1 MAPLEQ
7 DALAVREQLFHER
20 VRECIICAL
29 LFASL
34 YILCHF
40 IITHFKKHTDFT
52 AVHDDEDAAVNR
64 IALGLCTF
72 TLAVA
77 LGAVLLLPFS
87 IISNEVLLSFPHN
100 YYIQWL
106 SGSLVHGLWNLIF
119 LFSNLSLVFLMPFA
133 YFFTESEG
141 FAGSKKVGG
150 PVDAPPVPIPGSTLT
165 PLPQGIM
172 ARVYETSVV
181 LLLLTLLVLG
191 MVWVASAIVGND
203 AASRQSLYDLWEYYL
218 PYLYSCISLFGVLL
232 LLLCTPFGLSTMFTV
247 TGKLLVKPR
256 LLEDL
261 DEQLSCTRFEEAAVS
276 RRIRSGKASCWLNLD
291 MELLQEQFFAIRSKR
306 RKLELRHRA
315 SPWQRNL
322 GYPLAMLGLL
332 ALTGISVLIVCFHV
346 LELLLDD
353 AAMPRGIQDAS
364 LGQVSFSI
372 FGSFGAAL
380 QVVLIFY
387 LMVSSVVGFYSSP
400 LFTRLLPERQD
411 TPLTKIIG
419 NCVSLLV
426 LSSAL
431 PVFSRTLGITRF
443 DLLGDF
449 GRFNWLGN
457 FYIVFLYNMG
467 FAGLTT
473 LCLVKRVSW
482 AVQAEL
488 IRAFGLHRLPLP
500 VTCRRPPVKS
510 C

>member
-1 MAPLEQ
+1 MAPVEQ

-87 IISNEVLLSFPHN
+87 IISNEVLLSFPQN

-106 SGSLVHGLWNLIF
+106 NGSLIHGLWNLVF

-141 FAGSKKVGG
+141 FAGSKKVGD
-150 PVDAPPVPIPGSTLT
+150 PALVPPCPPLCGSLLT
-165 PLPQGIM
+165 QLLQGIM

-181 LLLLTLLVLG
+181 LLLLSLLVLG
-191 MVWVASAIVGND
+191 MVWVASAIVGTD
-203 AASRQSLYDLWEYYL
+203 AATRQSLYDLWEYYL

-276 RRIRSGKASCWLNLD
+276 HRI
-291 MELLQEQFFAIRSKR
+291 
-306 RKLELRHRA
+306 
-315 SPWQRNL
+315 
-322 GYPLAMLGLL
+322 
-332 ALTGISVLIVCFHV
+332 
-346 LELLLDD
+346 
-353 AAMPRGIQDAS
+353 
-364 LGQVSFSI
+364 
-372 FGSFGAAL
+372 
-380 QVVLIFY
+380 
-387 LMVSSVVGFYSSP
+387 
-400 LFTRLLPERQD
+400 
-411 TPLTKIIG
+411 
-419 NCVSLLV
+419 
-426 LSSAL
+426 
-431 PVFSRTLGITRF
+431 
-443 DLLGDF
+443 
-449 GRFNWLGN
+449 
-457 FYIVFLYNMG
+457 
-467 FAGLTT
+467 
-473 LCLVKRVSW
+473 
-482 AVQAEL
+482 
-488 IRAFGLHRLPLP
+488 
-500 VTCRRPPVKS
+500 
-510 C
+510 

>member
-1 MAPLEQ
+1 MAPPEQ
-7 DALAVREQLFHER
+7 DALAVRQQLFHDR

-40 IITHFKKHTDFT
+40 VITHFKKHTDFT
-52 AVHDDEDAAVNR
+52 AVHDDEDAAANR

-106 SGSLVHGLWNLIF
+106 NGSLVHGLWNLIF

-141 FAGSKKVGG
+141 FAGSKK
-150 PVDAPPVPIPGSTLT
+150 
-165 PLPQGIM
+165 GIM

-191 MVWVASAIVGND
+191 MVWVGSAIVGSD
-203 AASRQSLYDLWEYYL
+203 AASRQPLYDLWECYL
-218 PYLYSCISLFGVLL
+218 PYLYSCISLCGVLL

-261 DEQLSCTRFEEAAVS
+261 DEQLSCTRLEEAAVS
-276 RRIRSGKASCWLNLD
+276 RRICSASCWLNLNV
-291 MELLQEQFFAIRSKR
+291 ELLREQFLAIRSKR

-332 ALTGISVLIVCFHV
+332 ALTGISILIVSFHV

-353 AAMPRGIQDAS
+353 AAMPRGIQ
-364 LGQVSFSI
+364 
-372 FGSFGAAL
+372 
-380 QVVLIFY
+380 VVLIFY
-387 LMVSSVVGFYSSP
+387 LMLSSVVGFYSSP
-400 LFTRLLPERQD
+400 LFTRLLPARRD

-449 GRFNWLGN
+449 GRFDWLGN
-457 FYIVFLYNMG
+457 FYLVFLYNMG

-482 AVQAEL
+482 GAQAEL
-488 IRAFGLHRLPLP
+488 LRACGLHKLPLP
-500 VTCRRPPVKS
+500 VTRPLGKS